1 MRFLPVAY
9 SAKGDRDYHKHKE
22 EKKKEKEEKK
32 LGKQKHLEETKN
44 EEDSKEA
51 QKKTDDEGCDLVIEA
66 MQWGLYRP
74 GSNDL
79 VINGR
84 FEELVEKP
92 MFRGLLE
99 KKRAVV
105 RVFSA

>member
-9 SAKGDRDYHKHKE
+9 PKKGG
-22 EKKKEKEEKK
+22 KKEKKSAEE
-32 LGKQKHLEETKN
+32 
-44 EEDSKEA
+44 SKEESE
-51 QKKTDDEGCDLVIEA
+51 QESSKVSEQSESQLQTQPQDEESKEKLETSQENSEIIVEA

-84 FEELVEKP
+84 FEELCEKP

-99 KKRAVV
+99 KKRCVV
-105 RVFSA
+105 SN

>member
-1 MRFLPVAY
+1 MV
-9 SAKGDRDYHKHKE
+9 
-22 EKKKEKEEKK
+22 
-32 LGKQKHLEETKN
+32 
-44 EEDSKEA
+44 
-51 QKKTDDEGCDLVIEA
+51 EA

-99 KKRAVV
+99 NKRAVV
-105 RVFSA
+105 SKVFLIPALVSC